1 MQVFA
6 ILPLKRNGAIIII
19 PLNNLRKTILMN
31 NEILRINSLTKT
43 YEGNG
48 HIVHALN
55 DVSFSIYAGEIF
67 GLLGVNGAGKTTLS
81 SILATLHP
89 PTSGDIL
96 YNGTSIYDDIDS
108 YRMDLGFCPQH
119 QNLDQFLTVEEN
131 LYFAGRYFLLPKDL
145 LAERVAYLLE
155 HFGLQKY
162 AHFNINELSGGNK
175 QRVLIARALIHNP
188 KIIIFDEPTVGLDP
202 DIRRALWEQIKSLK
216 KMGITI
222 ILTTHYLDEAE
233 QLSDRVC
240 FLHKGKIIL
249 IDSVQAL
256 KTQRHKEHLED
267 IFIDLIQE
275 QKE

>member
-1 MQVFA
+1 M
-6 ILPLKRNGAIIII
+6 P
-19 PLNNLRKTILMN
+19 MN

-43 YEGNG
+43 YDGNG

-145 LAERVAYLLE
+145 LAERVTYLLE